1 MSNRY
6 PQHPMCFGGIIGGTL
21 IPREGDTP
29 MPLKDVTIKNAKPRE
44 KAYKLAD
51 EKGLYL
57 FIKPNGSKAWRLK
70 YRFLG
75 KEKTLSIGL
84 YPDVSLSEARNARD
98 NARKKL
104 ADKVDP
110 GLAKQVSKRS
120 AKEASENSF
129 EVIAREWYT
138 KFSTKWSPSH
148 GERILRRLEKDIFPW
163 LGKRPI
169 AEITAPELLSVLRR
183 MESRGAIET
192 AHRASQN
199 CGQVFRYA
207 IATGRAERDPSHDL
221 KGAIP
226 PAKKKHHASIIKP
239 TAIGELLRA
248 IDGYQ
253 GHFVTKCALRLAP
266 LVFVRPG
273 ELRHAEWNEFNLAIG
288 EWRIPAEKMKMRV
301 THIVPLSTQ
310 AIAVIRE
317 LRALTGDG
325 KYLFPSVRS
334 SKRAMSENTVLAAL
348 RRLGY
353 TSNEMTG
360 HGFRSMASTLL
371 NEQGWNPDA
380 IERQLAHGERN
391 TVRAAYNYAEY
402 LPERKK
408 MMQSWADY
416 LDELKIGAK
425 VVKLKLPA

>member
-1 MSNRY
+1 MFNRY
-6 PQHPMCFGGIIGGTL
+6 PQHPMCSGGIYGGTL
-21 IPREGDTP
+21 IPLKGDTP

-57 FIKPNGSKAWRLK
+57 YIKPNGSKAWRLK

-84 YPDVSLSEARNARD
+84 YPDVGLSDARNARD
-98 NARKKL
+98 NARKQL
-104 ADKVDP
+104 ANKIDP

-120 AKEASENSF
+120 AKEAAENSF
-129 EVIAREWYT
+129 EMIAREWFT
-138 KFSTKWSPSH
+138 KYSSKWSPSH
-148 GERILRRLEKDIFPW
+148 GKRILRRLEKDIFPW
-163 LGKRPI
+163 IGKRPI

-183 MESRGAIET
+183 MESRKAIET
-192 AHRASQN
+192 AHRAHQN
-199 CGQVFRYA
+199 CGQIFRYA
-207 IATGRAERDPSHDL
+207 VATGRSERDPSNDL
-221 KGAIP
+221 KGAIS

-273 ELRHAEWNEFNLAIG
+273 ELRHAEWDEIKLEEAK
-288 EWRIPAEKMKMRV
+288 WCIPAEKMKMRV
-301 THIVPLSTQ
+301 KHIVPLSTQ
-310 AIAVIRE
+310 AIAIIRE
-317 LRALTGDG
+317 LKALTGGG
-325 KYLFPSVRS
+325 KYLFPSIRS
-334 SKRAMSENTVLAAL
+334 SNRVMSENTVLGAL

-353 TSNEMTG
+353 TGDEMTG

-402 LPERKK
+402 LPDRKK
-408 MMQSWADY
+408 MMQHWADY
-416 LDELKIGAK
+416 LDDLKSKNLIIPLLNSA
-425 VVKLKLPA
+425 